1 MLLLGAEKRARN
13 PRIEEYF
20 ATLKGLCFVKITFPT
35 VPSSEDSCEDMSSG
49 EESLSSSPPSDLE
62 GTFFF
67 ELKPKPKWQTLSCQS

>member
-1 MLLLGAEKRARN
+1 MLLLGTEECARN

-20 ATLKGLCFVKITFPT
+20 ATLKGFCFVKITFPT

-67 ELKPKPKWQTLSCQS
+67 ELKPKPEWQTLGCRF